1 MANIEIK
8 KGDTV
13 LILAGGSLK
22 EKVKG
27 EKGKVLAVLPTEN
40 KVIIE
45 NKNMVKR
52 HTKPRSA
59 QKVGGIIDRPRPID
73 VSNVMLICPICG
85 KPTRIGHALSAD
97 GKKYVRQCKKCNEII
112 DKKTSKA
119 FKKSAS
125 AKKAENAV
133 EKPAKPVKEVETKVT
148 TSTAKKATSKAP
160 AEKKA
165 APVAKKETASKT
177 AKPVKSNEAKT
188 KETTSKATAPAAKA
202 TKPVK
207 AAETPTAKQNAKKT
221 TDKPSAKS
229 K

>member
-1 MANIEIK
+1 MTNIEIK

-119 FKKSAS
+119 FKKSAT
-125 AKKAENAV
+125 AKKAESVA
-133 EKPAKPVKEVETKVT
+133 EKPAKPVKEVETK
-148 TSTAKKATSKAP
+148 ATSAATKKSTSKIP

-165 APVAKKETASKT
+165 APAAKKDTT
-177 AKPVKSNEAKT
+177 AKAAKPAKATETKT

-207 AAETPTAKQNAKKT
+207 AAETPTAKQNVKKT
-221 TDKPSAKS
+221 ADKPSTKS